1 MNRLLKLASLVGLS
15 LTAVPAFFV
24 FAGTITWATHA
35 TLMMVGTVLWF
46 ATAPFWMHGDRPFQ
60 KLWKRR
66 EPV

>member
-1 MNRLLKLASLVGLS
+1 M
-15 LTAVPAFFV
+15 PAFFV
-24 FAGTITWATHA
+24 FAGTITWEMHA